1 MSSTDDAEPE
11 TKLVMVD
18 GRDASAYVILRPTG
32 TDGAVALEAAAN
44 EGVDK
49 QHVAQVLRHI
59 ANLWGPRAGLPG
71 ILDEIA
77 VQRARQRTAFGPGEH
92 ELPDGTGQYP
102 ETITADV
109 ARMACD
115 SAAEGGYLDWLH
127 VVRAA
132 VGQAFAESRPAELRA
147 DLLGLAAFTAGW
159 IEAIDLRTG
168 NQTDGPSTPPQAAAE
183 QPQVGTS
190 TGPEERQ

>member
-1 MSSTDDAEPE
+1 MSDTDDTEAENR
-11 TKLVMVD
+11 LVMVD

-32 TDGAVALEAAAN
+32 TDGTVALEAAAN

-49 QHVAQVLRHI
+49 RHVAQVLRHI

-71 ILDEIA
+71 ILDQIA
-77 VQRARQRTAFGPGEH
+77 VQRARQRTAFGAGEH

-102 ETITADV
+102 ETIAADV

-132 VGQAFAESRPAELRA
+132 AEQAFAESRPAELRA

-168 NQTDGPSTPPQAAAE
+168 DQTDGPSTPPQASAE
-183 QPQVGTS
+183 QPHVGTS
-190 TGPEERQ
+190 TGPEEQR